1 VTEVLT
7 TLRAGSAWATA
18 ERNQGRSVGFVPTM
32 GALHEG
38 HASLIRA
45 AAARDDVVAV
55 SIFVNPLQ
63 FGDPSD
69 LARYPRTLDADVALA
84 EAAGAT
90 VVIAPEVAEL
100 YPTWPEAPT
109 TTVTTG
115 PLGTVFEGAA
125 RPGHFDGVA
134 TVVTELL
141 SALRPTRAYF
151 GEKDFQQ
158 LAVIRQFVRDLWL
171 GVEIVGCPTRREPD
185 GLAMSSRNVR
195 LSAAARAQATCL
207 SAALN
212 AASAAYA
219 ADPTLIGA
227 ALEAV
232 MAGVI
237 ASGGSDV
244 VPEYAVVV
252 DAATLERTPGHL
264 DPITTRCIVTTIVG
278 GVRLLDNAALLHPPA
293 RERTT

>member
-1 VTEVLT
+1 
-7 TLRAGSAWATA
+7 
-18 ERNQGRSVGFVPTM
+18 M
-32 GALHEG
+32 GALHDG
-38 HASLIRA
+38 HGSLIRA
-45 AAARDDVVAV
+45 AAARDDIVAV
-55 SIFVNPLQ
+55 SVFVNPLQ

-69 LARYPRTLDADVALA
+69 LERYPRSLQADVALA
-84 EAAGAT
+84 KAAGAT

-100 YPTWPEAPT
+100 YPTWPAPPA

-134 TVVTELL
+134 TVVTKLL

-158 LAVIRQFVRDLWL
+158 LAVIRQFVADLWL
-171 GVEIVGCPTRREPD
+171 GVEIVGCETSREPD
-185 GLAMSSRNVR
+185 GLARSSRNVR

-207 SAALN
+207 SQALR
-212 AASAAYA
+212 AASDAFA
-219 ADPTLIGA
+219 ADPTLTGT
-227 ALEAV
+227 ALEEA
-232 MAGVI
+232 MAAVI
-237 ASGGSDV
+237 AAGGCEV

-252 DAATLERTPGHL
+252 NASTLERTPGAV
-264 DPITTRCIVTTIVG
+264 DPTNTRCIVTTIVG

-293 RERTT
+293 R

>member
-1 VTEVLT
+1 MTELLQ
-7 TLRAGSAWATA
+7 TLRAGAAWAAA
-18 ERNQGRSVGFVPTM
+18 ERIRGCSIGFVPTM
-32 GALHEG
+32 GALHDG

-45 AAARDDVVAV
+45 AAARDEVVAV

-69 LARYPRTLDADVALA
+69 LARYPRTLEADVALA

-100 YPTWPEAPT
+100 YPTWPDTPA

-115 PLGTVFEGAA
+115 PLGTIFEGAA

-134 TVVTELL
+134 TVVTKLL
-141 SALRPTRAYF
+141 SALRPDRAYF

-158 LAVIRQFVRDLWL
+158 LAVIGQVVQDLWL
-171 GVEIVGCPTRREPD
+171 GIEIVGCPTRREPD

-195 LSAAARAQATCL
+195 LDAAARTQATCL
-207 SAALN
+207 SAALT
-212 AASAAYA
+212 AASSAYA
-219 ADPTLIGA
+219 ADPTLTGA
-227 ALEAV
+227 ALEQV
-232 MAGVI
+232 MAEVI
-237 ASGGSDV
+237 AGGGSAV

-252 DAATLERTPGHL
+252 DATSLERSPGVL
-264 DPITTRCIVTTIVG
+264 EPTKTRCIVTTIVG

-293 RERTT
+293 R